1 MLKSLASLAAIQR
14 LEHILEVW
22 SKCMAS
28 VKLLLQKQSQ
38 IKMIQRH
45 RGFTQRTLA
54 KSAYTSDSTVKRFLR
69 GQPISVDNFVHLCEA
84 LGIEEWQQ
92 YVDWGDKGT
101 NQVVPTPSI
110 FSEAEVASKYSHPK
124 SPICVIA
131 IVSENQKL
139 EIEALLAQRQSLF
152 STCTNITLPAQGAV
166 VNVSDVVDEH
176 KKLEAE
182 AVQENLKGLLKDC
195 TIIVMP
201 WL

>member
-1 MLKSLASLAAIQR
+1 
-14 LEHILEVW
+14 
-22 SKCMAS
+22 MAS

-92 YVDWGDKGT
+92 YVDWGDKDT
-101 NQVVPTPSI
+101 NQVVSTPSLL
-110 FSEAEVASKYSHPK
+110 SAAEAASKYSHPK

-139 EIEALLAQRQSLF
+139 EIEALLAQRKSLF

-182 AVQENLKGLLKDC
+182 AVLENLKGLLKDC